1 MTIALSLLTAVAWG
15 TTELLMLRAAK
26 RLPPVTLG
34 LWLMVLG
41 AGLIA
46 PFAMTSGPAP
56 GIADLGVAVMP
67 ALIGL
72 AGSYLYWVALR
83 RGKLSLVS
91 PTVSTSGGIG
101 ALIAVLALGER
112 FGPVG
117 VAGIVLA
124 VVGVVVASITRVDE
138 PTGVVWAVGAAAL
151 LGLYTVTLA
160 ISTERVGAMWSVLSY
175 RLTGLLVLAVV
186 AVATRAPLALAR
198 EQRRQVGGSAVLET
212 IGFMAFTT
220 ALALGPVAVVAV
232 VTAQFSTV
240 AVALAALVLHERL
253 RPHQWVGVAM
263 MVGATSV
270 LGALQ

>member
-1 MTIALSLLTAVAWG
+1 MTIAFALLTALAWG

-41 AGLIA
+41 VVMIA
-46 PFAMTSGPAP
+46 PFALASGPAP
-56 GIADLGVAVMP
+56 GAGDIGVAVMP

-72 AGSYLYWVALR
+72 GGSYLYWVALR

-91 PTVSTSGGIG
+91 PTVATSGGIG

-124 VVGVVVASITRVDE
+124 VGGVVLAAFTRVEE
-138 PTGVVWAVGAAAL
+138 PTGVVWAAGAALL

-160 ISTERVGAMWSVLSY
+160 ISTERLGAMWSVFSY
-175 RLTGLLVLAVV
+175 RLTGLVVLVVL
-186 AVATRAPLALAR
+186 AVATRAPLRLAR
-198 EQRRQVGGSAVLET
+198 EQVRQVGGSAVLET
-212 IGFMAFTT
+212 IGFMAFTS

-253 RPHQWVGVAM
+253 RPHQWAGVAM
-263 MVGATSV
+263 MITATSV
-270 LGALQ
+270 LGVLQ